1 MNNRILEDVFK
12 KTARENWRLMAFLVA
27 AVVGVV
33 VTSLLPPQIL
43 KNIIDQYLVAGQ
55 GQGILLPAAGYLL
68 VLLLVAGFDF
78 WKEVLLVLLGQRI
91 AGQIRNRMMKKMSRL
106 PVDFFQKNETGDVAS
121 RFTNDVDAVSSLFSN
136 GIVGMCTDCFRII
149 GIVFSIW
156 LFSRSL
162 GLVIAAVIPILYILT
177 RSFQK
182 KMLSAQL
189 GNRILLGKVNTHI
202 SESMKNMRAVRIYGK
217 KEYME
222 DRYREVLRDNY
233 RTVEKVNFY
242 DSVFPPV
249 IQLIRAILIG
259 IIVMLSSNQSLLTG
273 MTLGMVAASID
284 LVSALFAPI
293 EQLGM
298 ELQNIQQ
305 AFAGM
310 IRVSQFLEEEEE
322 KEKTAEYTAEYV
334 LGRQT
339 GVEIRFQKVS
349 FGYREGEL
357 LLQNVDIQVASRDK
371 IVLTGRT
378 GAGKTTMFK
387 LLLGIVSP
395 VNGKVTLNGI
405 EAEQIPDNEKR
416 KLIGYV
422 EQGFHG
428 VRGTVAEQISL
439 NDETISRS
447 SVERV
452 LRYVGLWE
460 VVESLEK
467 GMDTPFESGKY
478 FSQGQKQLLSIAR
491 ALVADPPILMLDEIT
506 ANLDV
511 VTEQNIRNV
520 LEKAGRGRTILSI
533 SHRRSAASVRERIFV
548 VEAGRVIEKK
558 EQHSK

>member
-27 AVVGVV
+27 AVAGVV

-55 GQGILLPAAGYLL
+55 GRGILLPATGYLL

-78 WKEVLLVLLGQRI
+78 WKEVLLVLLGQKI
-91 AGQIRNRMMKKMSRL
+91 AGQIRNRMMKKISRL

-136 GIVGMCTDCFRII
+136 GIVGMFTDCFRII

-162 GLVIAAVIPILYILT
+162 GLVIAAIIPILYILT

-189 GNRILLGKVNTHI
+189 GNRILIGKVNTHI
-202 SESMKNMRAVRIYGK
+202 SESMKNMRAVRVYGK
-217 KEYME
+217 KEYMK

-259 IIVMLSSNQSLLTG
+259 IIVMLSSNQSLLPG

-334 LGRQT
+334 LGRQS
-339 GVEIRFQKVS
+339 GVGIRFQQVS
-349 FGYREGEL
+349 FGYKEGEL
-357 LLQNVDIQVASRDK
+357 LLQNVDIQVDPQDK

-378 GAGKTTMFK
+378 GEGKTTMFK

-395 VNGKVTLNGI
+395 VSGTVTLNGI
-405 EAEQIPDNEKR
+405 ETEQIPDSEKR

-439 NDETISRS
+439 NDDTISRS

-533 SHRRSAASVRERIFV
+533 SHRRAVADVGERIFV
-548 VEAGRVIEKK
+548 VEAGHVIEKK

>member
-12 KTARENWRLMAFLVA
+12 KTARENWRLMSFLVA

-43 KNIIDQYLVAGQ
+43 KNIIDKYLVAGQ
-55 GQGILLPAAGYLL
+55 GLGILLPAAGYLL
-68 VLLLVAGFDF
+68 VLMLIAGFDF
-78 WKEVLLVLLGQRI
+78 WKEVLLVLLGQKI

-106 PVDFFQKNETGDVAS
+106 PVDFFQKNETGDVSS

-136 GIVGMCTDCFRII
+136 GIVGMFTDCFRII

-202 SESMKNMRAVRIYGK
+202 SESMKNMKAVRIYGK

-222 DRYREVLRDNY
+222 ERYREVLRDNY

-259 IIVMLSSNQSLLTG
+259 IIVMLSSSQSLRTG

-334 LGRQT
+334 LGRHS

-349 FGYREGEL
+349 FGYKDGEL
-357 LLQNVDIQVASRDK
+357 LLQDVDIQAAPRDK
-371 IVLTGRT
+371 IILTGRT

-395 VNGKVTLNGI
+395 VSGTVTLNGI
-405 EAEQIPDNEKR
+405 EAEQIPDSEKR

-447 SVERV
+447 RVERV

-460 VVESLEK
+460 AVESLEK
-467 GMDTPFESGKY
+467 GMDTPFENGKY

-520 LEKAGRGRTILSI
+520 LEKAGKERTILSI
-533 SHRRSAASVRERIFV
+533 SHRRTVADMGERIFV